1 MSLND
6 PREMWSRRRFL
17 DRLALAGAAGL
28 LGLQPEHAA
37 AAEAPPE
44 TKRLRLGR
52 FPYDVACVA
61 PIWVMED
68 LLRAEGFTDIQ
79 YVLSTTP
86 PGVDVAEGRLDFGI
100 GDVIGHLLQLDA
112 GRPLVALGGIHAG
125 CFELFG
131 TDRIRSIRDLK
142 GKTVAVA
149 DPGRQAFVAAMAA
162 YVGLDPRRDIN
173 FLTISGAD
181 GIRRLA
187 EGKVDAFLGFPPEPQ
202 ELRVKKIGHSL
213 VNTGLD
219 RPWSQYFCCL
229 AHSNQEF
236 VRKNP
241 VATKRALRA
250 LLKATEI
257 CGSEPERAARFIVER
272 NYVKNAEYVAQTLKE
287 IPYSRWRDY
296 DSADT
301 LRFYALRLHESG
313 GIKTSPNKLIADGTD
328 WRFVNELKK
337 ELKT

>member
-1 MSLND
+1 MSISD
-6 PREMWSRRRFL
+6 RSAIWGRRKFL
-17 DRLALAGAAGL
+17 GQLTLAGTAGL
-28 LGLQPEHAA
+28 LGGQPGRAF

-44 TKRLRLGR
+44 TKRLRIAR
-52 FPYDVACVA
+52 FPYDVACLA
-61 PIWVMED
+61 PLWMMED
-68 LLRAEGFTDIQ
+68 LLRAEGFTDVQ
-79 YVLSTTP
+79 YVLSTNP
-86 PGVDVAEGRLDFGI
+86 PGVDVAEGRFDFGMN
-100 GDVIGHLLQLDA
+100 DVIGHLLQLDA

-213 VNTGLD
+213 VNTTLD

-229 AHSNQEF
+229 AVSNREF

-250 LLKATEI
+250 LLKAAEI
-257 CGSEPERAARFIVER
+257 CGGEPERAARVIVER

-301 LRFYALRLHESG
+301 LRFYALRLNESG
-313 GIKTSPNKLIADGTD
+313 GIKTSPNKLLAEGAD